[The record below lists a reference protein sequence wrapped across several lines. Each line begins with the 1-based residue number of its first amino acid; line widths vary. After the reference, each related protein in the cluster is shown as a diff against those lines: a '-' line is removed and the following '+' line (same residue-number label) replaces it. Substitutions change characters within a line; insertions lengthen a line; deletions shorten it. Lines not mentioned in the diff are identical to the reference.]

1 MMLPRASH
9 LSLSLA
15 FLPLLASVA
24 NAKSSPAP
32 HSPPPTT
39 PQQRS
44 SDGEEKEKTDPPSD
58 PAGSANVHSAVANG
72 EQHASPIKPGVQAGA
87 EEACGVGDSTGVPEH
102 LLLGIEFEG
111 MLRLGR
117 D

>member
-15 FLPLLASVA
+15 FLLLLASVA

-32 HSPPPTT
+32 HSPAPTT
-39 PQQRS
+39 PQQCS

-72 EQHASPIKPGVQAGA
+72 EQPASPIKPGVQAGA

-102 LLLGIEFEG
+102 LLLGIELEG
-111 MLRLGR
+111 LLRLGR